1 MFDVLDELES
11 AIDKVAASERDVDVE
26 RMVRLSERVEYLKL
40 RTIRDYELAG
50 AWQAEGFVSTA
61 SALRKKCRMGHG
73 TTQGSV
79 VLARKLE
86 ALPET
91 AAAFA
96 AGEISREH
104 VEPIARA
111 HTPDRATTMEQMDGA
126 FANLARLVNPAKV
139 RDEVQRIVDAFDGD
153 GGASDDTRQQDI
165 NWVTFSPTMQGRG
178 ALNGSLDAE
187 LSRMVE
193 AAFNA
198 EIEVLTLKDDPRTI
212 PQIRAEALESMCRR
226 SLDHHDTG
234 TRRRR
239 GHPHVI
245 ITRDISGLEPHH
257 PDLVAT
263 IRAEATMFGKLSATT
278 LERLC
283 CDAKICRVLT
293 DGPSQILDVGRTT
306 HNIPTAIWNALVV
319 RDRHCTAPGCT
330 RSPEYCQAHHIWFW
344 ELGGPTSLENL
355 RLLSWYH
362 HKQLHNHEAKA
373 RAPDTYQQ

>member
-1 MFDVLDELES
+1 MFGTVDQLDDAVQKMLADEPCG
-11 AIDKVAASERDVDVE
+11 DVE
-26 RMVRLSERVEYLKL
+26 RMVRIAEQVEFLKL
-40 RTIRDYELAG
+40 RDIRAYERSG
-50 AWQAEGFVSTA
+50 SWQAEGFVSTA

-73 TTQGSV
+73 AARGSV

-86 ALPET
+86 VLPEV

-96 AGEISREH
+96 AGEISRAHAEA
-104 VEPIARA
+104 IAYA
-111 HTPDRATTMEQMDGA
+111 HTPDRAEMLENLDRE
-126 FANLARLVNPAKV
+126 FANLARLVNPARL
-139 RDEVQRIVDAFDGD
+139 RDEVKRIVDAFDGD
-153 GGASDDTRQQDI
+153 GGAKDDTRQQDL
-165 NWVTFSPTMQGRG
+165 NVVYFDATSGGRG

-198 EIEVLTLKDDPRTI
+198 EIEVLKLKDDPRTV

-245 ITRDISGLEPHH
+245 ITRDISDLEPDH

-263 IRAEATMFGKLSATT
+263 IRSEASMFGKLSATT

-293 DGPSQILDVGRTT
+293 DGPSQVLDVGRMT
-306 HNIPTAIWNALVV
+306 HNIPLAIGNALVV

-355 RLLSWYH
+355 RLLCWYH
-362 HKQLHNHEAKA
+362 HKELHNEEKKA
-373 RAPDTYQQ
+373 RAG